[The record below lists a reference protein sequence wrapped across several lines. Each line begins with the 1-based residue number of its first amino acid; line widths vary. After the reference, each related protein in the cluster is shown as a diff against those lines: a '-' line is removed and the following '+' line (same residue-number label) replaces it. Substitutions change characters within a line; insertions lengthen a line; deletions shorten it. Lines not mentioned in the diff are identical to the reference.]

1 MNKIFHAVVALL
13 LLPGAL
19 NCLAADSLSPAIDGK
34 FLVTPDEP
42 GQLQAGAPL
51 KSELTFTRSGKILT
65 LDYKVRDAAG
75 RDQRSSGAALG
86 PPRFVV
92 YRGEQE
98 IGSGTFEYG

>member
-13 LLPGAL
+13 LLPGAP
-19 NCLAADSLSPAIDGK
+19 NCLAADSSSPAIDGRV
-34 FLVTPDEP
+34 LVTPDEP

-51 KSELTFTRSGKILT
+51 ESELTFTRSGKILM
-65 LDYKVRDAAG
+65 LDYKLLDAAG
-75 RDQRSSGAALG
+75 RDFSRSGAALG

-92 YRGEQE
+92 YKGDRE

>member
-1 MNKIFHAVVALL
+1 MNKIFYAVVALL

-19 NCLAADSLSPAIDGK
+19 NCLAADSLSPAIDGR

-42 GQLQAGAPL
+42 GQLQARAPL

-75 RDQRSSGAALG
+75 RKYRGGRSPLD
-86 PPRFVV
+86 PPRFTVH
-92 YRGEQE
+92 RGDRE